1 VTLLDEVSRGE
12 SITVRV
18 TTGKALVGH
27 IEESEVALL
36 FHDIANLAP
45 LVLGGINTGGVVS
58 TGVQQDD
65 AVVGSGLDVSD
76 EALEVKAN
84 SVLVVVTVGRDL
96 HSGVLEDG
104 GMVGP
109 AGSGKVDLLSVRVE
123 ALQESTSDSQGTGTG
138 NGLSDDKTVLLDDG
152 GVAAIGELRS
162 SLCKGRNTSDTS
174 IFFVETRRN
183 DLVFGSANRGQN
195 IWLALVITYSFRIQK
210 ISRCTKQLASVKLL
224 RKPERFKSRIVRT
237 VSTNTKVDLLLEGIG
252 LECLG
257 DTEDSILNHPIT
269 LTMTHRATSRTTFPD
284 NRVYYRRT
292 LRDIGPGR
300 GMSSTDDHGAHAR
313 LTRSSLAAGDSKSGQ
328 HCGVKGANSEI

>member
-1 VTLLDEVSRGE
+1 MTLLDEVSRGE

-27 IEESEVALL
+27 IKESEVALL
-36 FHDIANLAP
+36 LHDIANLAP

-84 SVLVVVTVGRDL
+84 SVLVVVTVGGDL

-138 NGLSDDKTVLLDDG
+138 NGLSDNKTVLLDDG
-152 GVAAIGELRS
+152 GVAAIGQLRS

-195 IWLALVITYSFRIQK
+195 IWLALVITYSFRKQK
-210 ISRCTKQLASVKLL
+210 ISRCMKQLASIKPL
-224 RKPERFKSRIVRT
+224 RKLERFKSRIVRT

-252 LECLG
+252 LESLG
-257 DTEDSILNHPIT
+257 DTEDSVLESSHYVNNDPQ
-269 LTMTHRATSRTTFPD
+269 SDFSD

-300 GMSSTDDHGAHAR
+300 GMSGTDDHGAHAR

>member
-1 VTLLDEVSRGE
+1 
-12 SITVRV
+12 
-18 TTGKALVGH
+18 
-27 IEESEVALL
+27 
-36 FHDIANLAP
+36 
-45 LVLGGINTGGVVS
+45 
-58 TGVQQDD
+58 
-65 AVVGSGLDVSD
+65 
-76 EALEVKAN
+76 
-84 SVLVVVTVGRDL
+84 
-96 HSGVLEDG
+96 
-104 GMVGP
+104 MVGP

-257 DTEDSILNHPIT
+257 DTEDSI
-269 LTMTHRATSRTTFPD
+269 
-284 NRVYYRRT
+284 RRT